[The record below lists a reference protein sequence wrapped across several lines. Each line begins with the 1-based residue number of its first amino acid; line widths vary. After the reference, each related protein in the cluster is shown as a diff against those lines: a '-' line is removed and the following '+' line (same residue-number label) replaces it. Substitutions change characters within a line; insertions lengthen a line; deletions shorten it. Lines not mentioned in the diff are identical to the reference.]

1 MGSENPPA
9 GRPKVPGF
17 TESFW
22 SADYAGGLGVL
33 FQKLQQGVVENQQ
46 VLTIASMRADAEEMY
61 SDRLGDIAPTI
72 DRMTGGFARDD
83 GASTRKAYEGV
94 RGEMVEAS
102 KNHRKIADNI
112 RELVVNPFSRWCDS
126 HAARIQSSQ
135 DDLQAKIKAHDKQA
149 EVVKK
154 LRSHYF
160 NKCRLVED
168 LEEEN
173 KMAFAGPAK
182 ESPKPQ
188 SPPPPKIVLP
198 EEEIEELPVEIGDE
212 TYPPERLK
220 SLLTDMLETIPL
232 GEHRVP
238 ILGLYQNV
246 SAGTDITDY
255 IQKHMKAS
263 SVGYAEK
270 IGQDLIDRGFLRLIG
285 NMGNTFAN
293 SSRMK
298 YQWKPRTFQI
308 TGVPEKRKPLSRSTT
323 GASVDGLLE
332 SPTVGNITETLSSWN
347 PLNNPFPNETQ
358 ADRLKREAREADE
371 KYRAGVRRLDLLRC
385 NLEEAMM
392 DHLKFLER
400 CETDRLK
407 AIKSVIL
414 DFSGAIS
421 NSIPSFQSQ
430 VDHMMLY
437 QETIQPLGD
446 LRYLLE
452 NYRTG
457 AFIPKVIPYENY
469 YGSVD
474 DQTFG
479 VDLEARARADRKR
492 VPIIVTSILT
502 FLDNH
507 YPDLEGDEARRNIWL
522 VDVPLAATHH
532 LRNQINNGA
541 PVAREILEKYE
552 MPIIASVLKLYL
564 LELPDSL
571 VSSQVYEIIKTIYAT
586 TSDAIPN
593 PISTESVDALPRIK
607 VLQSTL
613 GQLRLNNIAT
623 LDAIATH
630 FTRLIDL
637 TSADE
642 AYVSAL
648 AYVLAP
654 CILRPRTEN
663 SLTLE
668 ERHAYRLIRD
678 LFDHKEAIF
687 GELKRQSS
695 TLSGSNS
702 LSNRQRAVSTTDE
715 SSRRANMEARARAIT
730 EQREQRQREKSPAP
744 TSRHRRDK
752 STDGSVGRFP
762 VVASPRPDGSH
773 GRSVSGVGLPSATK
787 RGSLEV
793 PGSNESSPIQARNQS
808 AVERNAASPPTARNL
823 EGASAYPVTTNGQSH
838 GQNQVL
844 SSPDSITSAS
854 LNLPGTFTGGGP
866 GPHIPPPLDDDDHD
880 QESDTSPVPA
890 STGSNTGSRPGSLK
904 RIAATSDRKP
914 VGVSRSAVSGSL
926 SRRLVNSGVNSGGLS
941 EDAASSH
948 PSASGQAHGVQLV
961 DRAMDDFS

>member
-1 MGSENPPA
+1 MAQDKDNA
-9 GRPKVPGF
+9 AKAVAVRPKMPGF
-17 TESFW
+17 TDSFW

-33 FQKLQQGVVENQQ
+33 FEKLHQGVVENQQ
-46 VLTIASMRADAEEMY
+46 ILSIASMRADAEEMY

-72 DRMTGGFARDD
+72 DRMAGGFARDD
-83 GASTRKAYEGV
+83 GASVRKAYEGV
-94 RGEMVEAS
+94 RGEMVEATKS
-102 KNHRKIADNI
+102 HKKIADNI

-126 HAARIQSSQ
+126 HATRIQNSQ
-135 DDLQAKIKAHDKQA
+135 DDLQAKIKALDRQSDA
-149 EVVKK
+149 VKK

-173 KMAFAGPAK
+173 KMAFQTAAQ

-188 SPPPPKIVLP
+188 SPPPKIILP
-198 EEEIEELPVEIGDE
+198 EDDIDELPIDIGD
-212 TYPPERLK
+212 K
-220 SLLTDMLETIPL
+220 SYSPDEVKVLLTRMLNVIPL
-232 GEHRVP
+232 GEFKVP
-238 ILGLYQNV
+238 ILGTYQNV
-246 SAGTDITDY
+246 SSGSDITDY
-255 IQKHMKAS
+255 IQKHMGAPT
-263 SVGYAEK
+263 VGYAEQ
-270 IGQDLIDRGFLRLIG
+270 IGQDLVDRGFLRLVG

-298 YQWKPRTFQI
+298 YQWKPRAFKI
-308 TGVPEKRKPLSRSTT
+308 SGIPEKKIIISRSTT
-323 GASVDGLLE
+323 NSSLDALAD
-332 SPTVGNITETLSSWN
+332 SPIGNITETLQTWN
-347 PLNNPFPNETQ
+347 PLNNPHPNETPAQ
-358 ADRLKREAREADE
+358 RLKREAREADD
-371 KYRAGVRRLDLLRC
+371 KYKAGVRRLDLLRC
-385 NLEEAMM
+385 NLEESMM

-414 DFSGAIS
+414 DFSGTIS

-457 AFIPKVIPYENY
+457 PFAPKVTPYENY

-492 VPIIVTSILT
+492 VPLVVTSILT

-532 LRNQINNGA
+532 LRNQINNGQA
-541 PVAREILEKYE
+541 VPREVLEKYE
-552 MPIIASVLKLYL
+552 VPIVASVLKLYL

-586 TSDAIPN
+586 TADATPN
-593 PISTESVDALPRIK
+593 PISSDSIDATPRIK

-642 AYVSAL
+642 AYIVAL
-648 AYVLAP
+648 AQSLAP
-654 CILRPRTEN
+654 CILRPRLEN

-668 ERHAYRLIRD
+668 EKHAYRLIRD

-695 TLSGSNS
+695 TGGSGPA
-702 LSNRQRAVSTTDE
+702 NRSRAVSNANPDE
-715 SSRRANMEARARAIT
+715 SSRRAHMEARARAIT
-730 EQREQRQREKSPAP
+730 EQRQRDKSPAP
-744 TSRHRRDK
+744 TNRHRRDK
-752 STDGSVGRFP
+752 STDGSLGRFP
-762 VVASPRPDGSH
+762 VIASPRPEH
-773 GRSVSGVGLPSATK
+773 GRSPSGVGFPTK
-787 RGSLEV
+787 RSSLEV
-793 PGSNESSPIQARNQS
+793 PGSNESSPVQQRNQS
-808 AVERNAASPPTARNL
+808 AVNANSSVRAEQDSTAN
-823 EGASAYPVTTNGQSH
+823 EDDQMP
-838 GQNQVL
+838 
-844 SSPDSITSAS
+844 SSPVPI
-854 LNLPGTFTGGGP
+854 LPSTFSGGGP
-866 GPHIPPPLDDDDHD
+866 GPHIPPPLDDDSND
-880 QESDTSPVPA
+880 SDTQSPVPLPKDDKPA
-890 STGSNTGSRPGSLK
+890 ATSGSIKRVAAVGRNAPGSLK
-904 RIAATSDRKP
+904 RTP
-914 VGVSRSAVSGSL
+914 V
-926 SRRLVNSGVNSGGLS
+926 
-941 EDAASSH
+941 
-948 PSASGQAHGVQLV
+948 PSQLQGVQLT
-961 DRAMDDFS
+961 DRPMDDFS